1 MNLPKIDTLLP
12 KLRTQLQ
19 KINIKQ
25 ALAQRPQFTTVMFA
39 LGAVVAI
46 GYFLLGVFRF
56 TDNGFVVQVST
67 PLAPRVAGVVQEVHV
82 KNGQR
87 VKAGDTLVVLDPTSY
102 EYTFQGAQ
110 AQYEKAKLSIQALE
124 KKIDVSEHSLKAAQA
139 NLDILT
145 TQYKARNH
153 PGVKAGV
160 AQIDMADLKNKIKAQ
175 TNSVDSMKVQIE
187 IDKLQVQM
195 EKQSL
200 LALQAMMSNAKTALE
215 HTTVVAPTDGHVEN
229 VFLGIGSH
237 VSPASGMFTL
247 VNDGDIY
254 VQANFEETELAGVKA
269 GDKAT
274 VYPRTY
280 FGRKSFSGVVVAD
293 PFGVSRQTT
302 SPFSG
307 APIVQTENKWLLL
320 PQRLP
325 VIIRITDP
333 DPDYPLINGMSTY
346 VRIQR
351 Q

>member
-1 MNLPKIDTLLP
+1 VKLPKIDTLLP
-12 KLRTQLQ
+12 RLRTQLQ
-19 KINIKQ
+19 KMNLKQ
-25 ALAQRPQFTTVMFA
+25 ALAQRPQFTTLMFG

-56 TDNGFVVQVST
+56 TDNGFVVQIST
-67 PLAPRVAGVVQEVHV
+67 PLAPRVSGVVQEVHV

-102 EYTFQGAQ
+102 EYSYQGAQ
-110 AQYEKAKLSIQALE
+110 AQYEKTKLSIQALE
-124 KKIDVSEHSLKAAQA
+124 KKIDVSEHSLKASQA

-145 TQYKARNH
+145 TQYKAKNH
-153 PGVKAGV
+153 PEVKAGV

-175 TNSVDSMKVQIE
+175 SNAVDSMKVQIE
-187 IDKLQVQM
+187 IDRLQVQM

-200 LALQAMMSNAKTALE
+200 LALQASMSNAKTSLE
-215 HTTVVAPTDGHVEN
+215 YTKVIAPTDGHVEN
-229 VFLGIGSH
+229 VFLGIGSQ
-237 VSPASGMFTL
+237 VSPGSGMFTL
-247 VNDGDIY
+247 VNDGETY

-274 VYPRTY
+274 VYPRIY
-280 FGRKSFSGVVVAD
+280 FGRKSFTGTVVAN
-293 PFGVSRQTT
+293 PFGVSRQTNA
-302 SPFSG
+302 PFSG

-325 VIIRITDP
+325 VIIRIAET